1 MKNQTELI
9 RTFEAKRWHYD
20 KAERGHVRIWSQLVK
35 KMGISRSRV
44 NGSLI
49 WWSISYFTIILRYTF
64 EQPTKWYIRMTQLK
78 FRNMRISGCN
88 SPNLV
93 HNPMGTWVNFLW
105 PIPIIFNQC
114 LNKIASK
121 LLKYRFY
128 TLKMQDIT
136 FKEVF
141 NAYWHFLKISL

>member
-1 MKNQTELI
+1 MTLRQSRKWTCQNLKSI
-9 RTFEAKRWHYD
+9 
-20 KAERGHVRIWSQLVK
+20 SK
-35 KMGISRSRV
+35 KIGKSRSRV

-64 EQPTKWYIRMTQLK
+64 EQPTKWYITMTQLK
-78 FRNMRISGCN
+78 FRNMPNSGCN

-114 LNKIASK
+114 LKNFFASK
-121 LLKYRFY
+121 LLKYRIY

-136 FKEVF
+136 FKEVLMHIDTF
-141 NAYWHFLKISL
+141 